1 MIRRRLWISL
11 VGIVTVTVALLA
23 VNLISGN
30 DPALGLDL
38 QGGISVVLSAEEG
51 ATAEDLD
58 GIRDLIREELEE
70 RGIAEPDVRVEGE
83 NVIVDLP
90 GVRDQREALDAVDVA
105 GIVQLRPLMQ
115 QCTPPVEETVAT
127 SEPTA
132 SGSSIPQDTAPA
144 GSTEAAQATELA
156 QSTEPVQSTER
167 EATGSTT
174 ASPSGFRSTNAGD
187 STVPAASE
195 PTDSTTP
202 DSSTPTESSE
212 PGATTTTEPPL
223 GPLGTNPV
231 TTYPPTPYG
240 PPAPPTDET
249 VTTLPTADGLT
260 CVVGPVEL
268 GPTGESGGQ
277 LFARDS
283 ASAVLDPA
291 QGWIV
296 TADLTPEGT
305 GTFNQLASACY
316 TQQQNCPVGA
326 LAIVLDGVVQSA
338 PAVTEPSYPDTISIS
353 GQGAGAF
360 SESEARSLA
369 RVLDRGA
376 FPVQV
381 RTESV
386 QTVSPTLG
394 EDSLRAAVFA
404 GLFGII
410 LVLAGLMYFYRRLIV
425 VVIAG
430 LTVWALLIFSA
441 SAIISQTTNYALSLA
456 GVTGIIVA
464 VGITVDSY
472 VVFFERLKEEVRH
485 GRTVR
490 NSAVRGFKA
499 TWRTIVAADLV
510 SLIAAG
516 VLFGLSVGSVRG
528 FALYL
533 GITTVCDL
541 IVCWFFTRPAV
552 LLLADTGWLDEGDT
566 FGLKNYEVMLDVPSG
581 ELR

>member
-1 MIRRRLWISL
+1 M
-11 VGIVTVTVALLA
+11 
-23 VNLISGN
+23 
-30 DPALGLDL
+30 LGLDL
-38 QGGISVVLSAEEG
+38 QGGISVVLSADED

-58 GIRDLIREELEE
+58 GIRDLIHDELEG

-115 QCTPPVEETVAT
+115 QCTPPLTESVSTSEPAVTDSSAPASTGPAPTAPAESTEPGATGTTAAEPSGLRRPGAADTSVPDTTEPTESSAPDSTTPESTEPTAT
-127 SEPTA
+127 SEP
-132 SGSSIPQDTAPA
+132 GP
-144 GSTEAAQATELA
+144 
-156 QSTEPVQSTER
+156 
-167 EATGSTT
+167 
-174 ASPSGFRSTNAGD
+174 
-187 STVPAASE
+187 
-195 PTDSTTP
+195 
-202 DSSTPTESSE
+202 
-212 PGATTTTEPPL
+212 TTTTEPPL
-223 GPLGTNPV
+223 GPVGTNPV

-240 PPAPPTDET
+240 PPPAPTDET
-249 VTTLPTADGLT
+249 VTELPTADGLT

-277 LFARDS
+277 LFARGS
-283 ASAVLDPA
+283 ASAVLDQA

-296 TADLTPEGT
+296 TADLTPEGL
-305 GTFNQLASACY
+305 GTFNQLASACFS
-316 TQQQNCPVGA
+316 QQQNCPVGA

-338 PAVTEPSYPDTISIS
+338 PAVTQANFPQTISIS
-353 GQGAGAF
+353 GSGAGAF

-394 EDSLRAAVFA
+394 EDSLRAAIFA
-404 GLFGII
+404 GLVGIA
-410 LVLAGLMYFYRRLIV
+410 LVLVGLMYFYRRLIV
-425 VVIAG
+425 VAIAG
-430 LTVWALLIFSA
+430 LSVWALLIYSA
-441 SAIISQTTNYALSLA
+441 AAIISQTTNYALSLA

-485 GRTVR
+485 GRTIR
-490 NSAVRGFKA
+490 NSAVRSFKA

-510 SLIAAG
+510 SLIAAA

-533 GITTVCDL
+533 GVTTVCDL

-552 LLLADTGWLDEGDT
+552 LLLADNGWLDEGDT
-566 FGLKNYEVMLDVPSG
+566 FGLQDYEALPEGS
-581 ELR
+581 LP

>member
-11 VGIVTVTVALLA
+11 VGIVTVSIVLLA
-23 VNLISGN
+23 VNLIGGN
-30 DPALGLDL
+30 EPVLGLDL

-58 GIRDLIREELEE
+58 GIRDLIRDELEE
-70 RGIAEPDVRVEGE
+70 RGIAEPDVRIEGE

-90 GVRDQREALDAVDVA
+90 GVRDQREALEAVDVA

-115 QCTPPVEETVAT
+115 QCTAPIEESATTEPTATESSAPSDTATGSATPAETPPPDATGTTTVTAAGYRRVSSSEGTAPAT
-127 SEPTA
+127 SEPT
-132 SGSSIPQDTAPA
+132 DTTPPDST
-144 GSTEAAQATELA
+144 STE
-156 QSTEPVQSTER
+156 S
-167 EATGSTT
+167 T
-174 ASPSGFRSTNAGD
+174 ASSET
-187 STVPAASE
+187 SE
-195 PTDSTTP
+195 PDP
-202 DSSTPTESSE
+202 
-212 PGATTTTEPPL
+212 TTTTEPPL
-223 GPLGTNPV
+223 GPVGANPV

-240 PPAPPTDET
+240 PPPPPTDET
-249 VTTLPTADGLT
+249 VTELSSADGLT
-260 CVVGPVEL
+260 CVVGPVQL
-268 GPTGESGGQ
+268 GPSGESGGQ
-277 LFARDS
+277 LFERGS

-296 TADLTPEGT
+296 TADLTSEGL
-305 GTFNQLASACY
+305 GTFNQLASACA
-316 TQQQNCPVGA
+316 TGQQTCPVGA

-338 PAVTEPSYPDTISIS
+338 PQVTQSTFPREISIS

-394 EDSLRAAVFA
+394 EDSLRAAIFA
-404 GLFGII
+404 GLVGVV
-410 LVLAGLMYFYRRLIV
+410 LVLLGLMYFYRRLVV

-430 LTVWALLIFSA
+430 LTVWALLIYSA
-441 SAIISQTTNYALSLA
+441 AVIISETTNYALSLA

-490 NSAVRGFKA
+490 NSALRSFKA
-499 TWRTIVAADLV
+499 TWRTILAADFV
-510 SLIAAG
+510 SLIAAA
-516 VLFGLSVGSVRG
+516 VLFALSVGSVRG

-566 FGLKNYEVMLDVPSG
+566 FGLENYESIPEGSLP
-581 ELR
+581 

>member
-11 VGIVTVTVALLA
+11 VGIVIVSIALLA
-23 VNLISGN
+23 VNLISDN
-30 DPALGLDL
+30 KPVLGLDL
-38 QGGISVVLSAEEG
+38 QGGISVVLSAEES

-58 GIRDLIREELEE
+58 GIRDLIRDELEG

-90 GVRDQREALDAVDVA
+90 GVRDQRDALEAVDVT
-105 GIVQLRPLMQ
+105 GIVQLRPLMSP
-115 QCTPPVEETVAT
+115 CTPPVEETSTTVDSPASESSAPDTTPSESTASDSTQPGATGTTTATPSGLRTPAAADTSTPAT
-127 SEPTA
+127 SEPGSTLPTSGA
-132 SGSSIPQDTAPA
+132 SGSS
-144 GSTEAAQATELA
+144 
-156 QSTEPVQSTER
+156 
-167 EATGSTT
+167 
-174 ASPSGFRSTNAGD
+174 
-187 STVPAASE
+187 E
-195 PTDSTTP
+195 PTAT
-202 DSSTPTESSE
+202 SE
-212 PGATTTTEPPL
+212 PGPTTTTQPPL
-223 GPLGTNPV
+223 GPVGPNPV

-240 PPAPPTDET
+240 PPPPPTDQT
-249 VTTLPTADGLT
+249 VTEVVSKDGLT

-268 GPTGESGGQ
+268 GPSGQTGGQ
-277 LFARDS
+277 LFARGS
-283 ASAVLDPA
+283 ASAVLDQA

-296 TADLTPEGT
+296 TADLTTDGR
-305 GTFNQLASACY
+305 GTFNQLASACF
-316 TQQQNCPVGA
+316 TRQQNCPIGQ

-338 PAVTEPSYPDTISIS
+338 PQVEAASYPNTITIS

-394 EDSLRAAVFA
+394 EDSVRAAVFA
-404 GLFGII
+404 ALVGIV
-410 LVLAGLMYFYRRLIV
+410 LVLLGLGYFYRRLIV

-430 LTVWALLIFSA
+430 LVVWALLIYSA
-441 SAIISQTTNYALSLA
+441 AAIISQTTNYALSLA

-464 VGITVDSY
+464 IGITVDSY
-472 VVFFERLKEEVRH
+472 VVYFERLKEEVRH

-490 NSAVRGFKA
+490 NSAGRSFKA
-499 TWRTIVAADLV
+499 TWRTIIAADLV
-510 SLIAAG
+510 SLIAAA
-516 VLFGLSVGSVRG
+516 VLFALSVGSVRG

-533 GITTVCDL
+533 GVTTVCDL

-566 FGLKNYEVMLDVPSG
+566 FGLHDYEALPERSVP
-581 ELR
+581 

>member
-11 VGIVTVTVALLA
+11 IGIVTVALGLFA
-23 VNLISGN
+23 VNLFADN
-30 DPALGLDL
+30 EPVLGLDL

-58 GIRDLIREELEE
+58 GIRDLIRDELEG

-90 GVRDQREALDAVDVA
+90 GVRDQREALEAVDVA

-115 QCTPPVEETVAT
+115 QCLPPVEEPVVTTAT
-127 SEPTA
+127 RRSRRPRRTAPTA
-132 SGSSIPQDTAPA
+132 ATNAPNSSGP
-144 GSTEAAQATELA
+144 
-156 QSTEPVQSTER
+156 
-167 EATGSTT
+167 EATGTTSPAGFRRPGNADTT
-174 ASPSGFRSTNAGD
+174 APET
-187 STVPAASE
+187 SE
-195 PTDSTTP
+195 PTDSTAP
-202 DSSTPTESSE
+202 DSSAPDSSAPVSTEPTETSE
-212 PGATTTTEPPL
+212 PGPTTTTEPPL
-223 GPLGTNPV
+223 GPLGPV
-231 TTYPPTPYG
+231 PTYPPTPYG
-240 PPAPPTDET
+240 PPPPPTDQT
-249 VTTLPTADGLT
+249 VTELPTRDGLVCT
-260 CVVGPVEL
+260 VGPVEL
-268 GPTGESGGQ
+268 GPSGQSGGE
-277 LFARDS
+277 LFARGS
-283 ASAVLDPA
+283 ASAELSPQ

-296 TADLTPEGT
+296 TADLTSEGL
-305 GTFNQLASACY
+305 GTFNSLASACFSG
-316 TQQQNCPVGA
+316 QQNCPMGA
-326 LAIVLDGVVQSA
+326 IAIVLDDVIESVTNVESA
-338 PAVTEPSYPDTISIS
+338 NYPQTISIS
-353 GQGAGAF
+353 GAGGGSLGEA
-360 SESEARSLA
+360 SARSLA
-369 RVLDRGA
+369 SVLDRGA

-404 GLFGII
+404 ALVGVV
-410 LVLAGLMYFYRRLIV
+410 LVLLGLMYFYRRLVV

-430 LTVWALLIFSA
+430 LAVWALLIYSA

-490 NSAVRGFKA
+490 NSALRSFKA

-516 VLFGLSVGSVRG
+516 VLFALSVGSVRG

-533 GITTVCDL
+533 GVTTVCDL

-566 FGLKNYEVMLDVPSG
+566 FGLENYEVRGPLG
-581 ELR
+581 EAASS

>member
-11 VGIVTVTVALLA
+11 VGIVTVSIALLA
-23 VNLISGN
+23 ANLIADN
-30 DPALGLDL
+30 EPVLGLDL

-51 ATAEDLD
+51 ASAEDLD
-58 GIRDLIREELEE
+58 GIRDLIRDELEG

-115 QCTPPVEETVAT
+115 QCTPPVEDVATTEPTVTGSSEPGSSLPESTVAT
-127 SEPTA
+127 EM
-132 SGSSIPQDTAPA
+132 
-144 GSTEAAQATELA
+144 
-156 QSTEPVQSTER
+156 TEPD
-167 EATGSTT
+167 ATGTTT
-174 ASPSGFRSTNAGD
+174 ASPSGFRRGSAGG
-187 STVPAASE
+187 SSVPATEA
-195 PTDSTTP
+195 TDTTTP
-202 DSSTPTESSE
+202 AATPESTETVETSE
-212 PGATTTTEPPL
+212 PGPTTTTEPPL
-223 GPLGTNPV
+223 GPVGTNPV

-240 PPAPPTDET
+240 PPPAPTDET
-249 VTTLPTADGLT
+249 VTELPSADGLS
-260 CVVGPVEL
+260 CVVGPVQL
-268 GPTGESGGQ
+268 GPTGQSGGQ
-277 LFARDS
+277 LFARGS
-283 ASAVLDPA
+283 AGAVLDPA

-296 TADLTPEGT
+296 TADLTPDGLD
-305 GTFNQLASACY
+305 TFNQLAQACY

-338 PAVTEPSYPDTISIS
+338 PAVREPSFPESISIS

-394 EDSLRAAVFA
+394 EDSLRAAIFA
-404 GLFGII
+404 GLVGIA
-410 LVLAGLMYFYRRLIV
+410 LVLVGLMYFYRRLV
-425 VVIAG
+425 VVAIAG
-430 LTVWALLIFSA
+430 MAVWALLIYSA

-490 NSAVRGFKA
+490 NSSVRSFKA
-499 TWRTIVAADLV
+499 TWRTIIAADLV

-516 VLFGLSVGSVRG
+516 VLFALSVGSVRG

-533 GITTVCDL
+533 GVTTVCDL

-552 LLLADTGWLDEGDT
+552 LLLADSGWLDEGDT
-566 FGLKNYEVMLDVPSG
+566 FGLKDYEVVVGEVPT
-581 ELR
+581 